1 MGTGH
6 RKTNTI
12 KHKIKTYENKKMKTP
27 VAYASDQNM
36 SKKGIFT
43 ACQLQIKVVIPQTSS
58 QQWRMPQNKVNSMSA
73 VRPQAHNSG
82 VCLKTRSTACQL

>member
-12 KHKIKTYENKKMKTP
+12 KHKIKTYENKK
-27 VAYASDQNM
+27 DQNM
-36 SKKGIFT
+36 SKKKGIFT